1 MYNQKTVMRQNNNP
15 IFLVDDDPFHLEMM
29 THILEREGFQ
39 NIVSFSNGVNCL
51 EQIHL
56 NPEIIFLDYQMDVYT
71 GYETLRKIKRYNPN
85 FFVVMVSAQ
94 EDIDSA
100 VETLKHG
107 AFDYIRKNEN
117 LELKVK
123 EVLKKITEICE
134 VMNAEKPSFIKS
146 IFKFL

>member
-1 MYNQKTVMRQNNNP
+1 
-15 IFLVDDDPFHLEMM
+15 
-29 THILEREGFQ
+29 
-39 NIVSFSNGVNCL
+39 
-51 EQIHL
+51 
-56 NPEIIFLDYQMDVYT
+56 MDVYT

-123 EVLKKITEICE
+123 EVLKKITEIRE

>member
-1 MYNQKTVMRQNNNP
+1 
-15 IFLVDDDPFHLEMM
+15 
-29 THILEREGFQ
+29 
-39 NIVSFSNGVNCL
+39 
-51 EQIHL
+51 
-56 NPEIIFLDYQMDVYT
+56 MDVYT

-123 EVLKKITEICE
+123 EVLKKIAEIRE

>member
-1 MYNQKTVMRQNNNP
+1 MYNQKTVMQKSNKP
-15 IFLVDDDPFHLEMM
+15 IFIVDDDPFHVEMM
-29 THILEREGFQ
+29 TNILYSEGFQ
-39 NIVSFSNGVNCL
+39 NIKCFSSGVSCL
-51 EQIHL
+51 EEIHL
-56 NPEIIFLDYQMDVYT
+56 NPEIIFLDYQMDVYS
-71 GYETLRKIKRYNPN
+71 GFETLQKIKRYNPN

-117 LELKVK
+117 LENKVK
-123 EVLKKITEICE
+123 KVIKKIIDLSEI
-134 VMNAEKPSFIKS
+134 MDSKKSSFIKS